1 MIEKYPNFPV
11 EIEST
16 FTRTDLNEAS
26 LFFFRKVNCHSID
39 LWVYIILPIVFMLG
53 TTFSVGMLHTWLQG
67 FPVTINFREIGF
79 YLAII
84 AFCSFKIISKIRY
97 WRNRLRRDHF
107 QHNNT
112 DTLHCVYSF
121 EKEYTLFTADG
132 RKVVK
137 FPTEA
142 LEIVLEDEK
151 FIYLVC
157 SDTIAGIFI
166 PIERDKCPSDFYNWI
181 KTEQQRSR
189 GKPKLT

>member
-1 MIEKYPNFPV
+1 M
-11 EIEST
+11 
-16 FTRTDLNEAS
+16 
-26 LFFFRKVNCHSID
+26 
-39 LWVYIILPIVFMLG
+39 
-53 TTFSVGMLHTWLQG
+53 
-67 FPVTINFREIGF
+67 
-79 YLAII
+79 
-84 AFCSFKIISKIRY
+84 ISKIRY

-107 QHNNT
+107 QYNNT

-137 FPTEA
+137 FPTKA

-157 SDTIAGIFI
+157 PVTIAGIFI

-181 KTEQQRSR
+181 KTEQQRS
-189 GKPKLT
+189 KKKK